1 MLQILFFLILFVLF
15 IGVLLFVVLPGAIM
29 SFLFSR
35 FGRRGNPQGG
45 FGSTRSTNANAGD
58 PLNGEGSGQSASQ
71 TGDGTK
77 SKRIFDKND
86 GEYVDFEEIE

>member
-29 SFLFSR
+29 SFLASR
-35 FGRRGNPQGG
+35 LGRRGNPQGG
-45 FGSTRSTNANAGD
+45 FGSTRPHSSDSAGSTKGESTSQSGD
-58 PLNGEGSGQSASQ
+58 DGS
-71 TGDGTK
+71 K
-77 SKRIFDKND
+77 SKRIFNKSD

>member
-29 SFLFSR
+29 SFLASR
-35 FGRRGNPQGG
+35 LGRRGNPQGG
-45 FGSTRSTNANAGD
+45 FGSTRSHSSDSADAIKGESTSQNGDAGI
-58 PLNGEGSGQSASQ
+58 
-71 TGDGTK
+71 K